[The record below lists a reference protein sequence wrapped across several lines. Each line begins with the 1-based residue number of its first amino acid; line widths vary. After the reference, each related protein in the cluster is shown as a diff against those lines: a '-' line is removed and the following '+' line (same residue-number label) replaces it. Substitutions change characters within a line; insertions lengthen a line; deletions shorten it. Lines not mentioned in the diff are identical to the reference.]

1 VQSKPP
7 DTVGASS
14 YFEPEGLYTN
24 LPPSS
29 ILMTPRPIDA
39 ASTALYSLALVLGII
54 LMPVAL
60 AMRKLGIAV
69 PIDDLLDRLTTAYA

>member
-1 VQSKPP
+1 
-7 DTVGASS
+7 
-14 YFEPEGLYTN
+14 
-24 LPPSS
+24 
-29 ILMTPRPIDA
+29 MTPRPIDA